1 VWIRAGLYMQSA
13 GSVGQAPLWSEGPGT
28 VVPWSGDVW
37 WPSADRCAPVV
48 VSMLLLRSCLYQISV
63 RSVTAPPFRM
73 LARVLSCLRV
83 RVRVLLAHLLCADG
97 LARSVLAGAAVG

>member
-1 VWIRAGLYMQSA
+1 MQSV
-13 GSVGQAPLWSEGPGT
+13 GSVGQGPLWSDGPMVRGPWSHGPGT
-28 VVPWSGDVW
+28 SGG
-37 WPSADRCAPVV
+37 PSADRCAPVV

-97 LARSVLAGAAVG
+97 LARSVLTG